1 MKPIF
6 FASPSAFRAFLQEHH
21 AQPGELWVGF
31 YKKDSGRP
39 SITWPEALDVALC
52 FGWIDGVRK
61 SLGDDSYTIRFTA
74 RKPRSLWS
82 AVNVKRARELTRMGL
97 MQPPGVEAFERRVE
111 ERSVIYSYEQ
121 KKAPQ
126 LSEEDEKRFRA
137 RKKAWD
143 FFQAQAPWYR
153 RTATW
158 WIISAKRPE
167 TRMKRLLT
175 LIDDSEHGRTIPPLT
190 RAKR

>member
-1 MKPIF
+1 M
-6 FASPSAFRAFLQEHH
+6 
-21 AQPGELWVGF
+21 
-31 YKKDSGRP
+31 
-39 SITWPEALDVALC
+39 
-52 FGWIDGVRK
+52 
-61 SLGDDSYTIRFTA
+61 
-74 RKPRSLWS
+74 
-82 AVNVKRARELTRMGL
+82 
-97 MQPPGVEAFERRVE
+97 E

-121 KKAPQ
+121 KKAPK

-137 RKKAWD
+137 RKEAWD

-190 RAKR
+190 RAKH

>member
-39 SITWPEALDVALC
+39 SITWPEAVDVALC

-61 SLGDDSYTIRFTA
+61 SLGDASYTIRFTA
-74 RKPRSLWS
+74 RKPRSVWS
-82 AVNVKRARELTRMGL
+82 AVNVKRAGELTRMGL
-97 MQPPGVEAFERRVE
+97 MQPPGLEAFERRVE

-121 KKAPQ
+121 KKAPK

-137 RKKAWD
+137 RKEAWD

>member
-6 FASPSAFRAFLQEHH
+6 FASPSAFRTFLQEHH

-31 YKKDSGRP
+31 YKKDSGTP
-39 SITWPEALDVALC
+39 SITWPEAVDVALC

-61 SLGDDSYTIRFTA
+61 SLGDTSYTIRFTA
-74 RKPRSLWS
+74 RKARSVWS
-82 AVNVKRARELTRMGL
+82 AVNVKRARELIRMGL
-97 MQPPGVEAFERRVE
+97 MHPAGLKAFEQRVE
-111 ERSVIYSYEQ
+111 ERPVVYSYEQ
-121 KKAPQ
+121 KKAPK
-126 LSEEDEKRFRA
+126 LSDEDEKRFRA

-167 TRMKRLLT
+167 TRTRRLET
-175 LIDDSEHGRTIPPLT
+175 LIEDSEQGRTIPPLT
-190 RAKR
+190 RPKR

>member
-137 RKKAWD
+137 RKEAWD